1 MELTTKISN
10 LSSMRNELVTRKKLY
25 GNITRKSN
33 NSTAV
38 TSTLRSTWFSGFS
51 SMKKN

>member
-1 MELTTKISN
+1 
-10 LSSMRNELVTRKKLY
+10 MRNELITRKKLY

-38 TSTLRSTWFSGFS
+38 SSTLRSTGFSGLS
-51 SMKKN
+51 LIKKN